1 MTVTIGRRELLV
13 ALGGAAA
20 AWPLAARAQQPIRR
34 VGILLGLA
42 ADDPE
47 SSRRVTVFAQSLQQL
62 GWSEGRDLHVEYR
75 WGAGDVGLLQK
86 HAAELVALAPDV
98 IVANGDSAMGP
109 LQQAT
114 RTVPIVFVNVSD
126 PVGGGFVA
134 SLAQP
139 GGNVTGF
146 TAFEFTL
153 SAKWLELLKDI
164 APRVTRVA
172 VIRDPTVPGGVGQFA
187 AIQGAAVTSGV
198 QLVPVDMRSNAEI
211 DRGVTAFALQPNG
224 GLITTSPR
232 SAVHRSTIIALAARY
247 RLPAVYPYRYDVT
260 SGGLIAYGADI
271 VDQYRH
277 TAAYVDRIL
286 KGENPANLPVQAPTK
301 YELVVNLKTAK
312 ALGLQ
317 IPDKLLARAD
327 EVIE

>member
-1 MTVTIGRRELLV
+1 M
-13 ALGGAAA
+13 
-20 AWPLAARAQQPIRR
+20 
-34 VGILLGLA
+34 
-42 ADDPE
+42 
-47 SSRRVTVFAQSLQQL
+47 
-62 GWSEGRDLHVEYR
+62 
-75 WGAGDVGLLQK
+75 
-86 HAAELVALAPDV
+86 
-98 IVANGDSAMGP
+98 
-109 LQQAT
+109 
-114 RTVPIVFVNVSD
+114 
-126 PVGGGFVA
+126 
-134 SLAQP
+134 
-139 GGNVTGF
+139 
-146 TAFEFTL
+146 

-172 VIRDPTVPGGVGQFA
+172 VIRDPTVPTGVGQFA
-187 AIQGAAVTSGV
+187 AIQGAAVALGV
-198 QLVPVDMRSNAEI
+198 ELVTVDMRSNAEI
-211 DRGVTAFALQPNG
+211 DRGVTAFARQPNG

-277 TAAYVDRIL
+277 AAAYVDRIL

>member
-1 MTVTIGRRELLV
+1 ML
-13 ALGGAAA
+13 
-20 AWPLAARAQQPIRR
+20 RA
-34 VGILLGLA
+34 
-42 ADDPE
+42 
-47 SSRRVTVFAQSLQQL
+47 RRVTVFAQSLQQL

-211 DRGVTAFALQPNG
+211 DRGVTAFARQPNG

-247 RLPAVYPYRYDVT
+247 RLPAVFPYRYDVT

-277 TAAYVDRIL
+277 AAAYVDRIL
-286 KGENPANLPVQAPTK
+286 KGEKPADLPVQAPTK
-301 YELVVNLKTAK
+301 YELVINLKTAK
-312 ALGLQ
+312 VLG
-317 IPDKLLARAD
+317 IEVPPTLLARAD

>member
-1 MTVTIGRRELLV
+1 MSAKMKRREFITL
-13 ALGGAAA
+13 LGGAVV
-20 AWPLAARAQQPIRR
+20 AWPLAARAQQRIRR
-34 VGILLGLA
+34 VGVLLGLA
-42 ADDPE
+42 AEDPE
-47 SSRRVTVFAQSLQQL
+47 SSRRVTVFAQTLQQL
-62 GWSEGRDLHVEYR
+62 GWSEGRDFHVEYR

-114 RTVPIVFVNVSD
+114 RTIPIVFVNVGD
-126 PVGGGFVA
+126 PVGAGFVA

-187 AIQGAAVTSGV
+187 AIQGAAVALGV
-198 QLVPVDMRSNAEI
+198 NLVPVDMRSNAEI
-211 DRGVTAFALQPNG
+211 DRGVTAFARQPNG
-224 GLITTSPR
+224 GLIITSPR
-232 SAVHRSTIIALAARY
+232 SAVHRSTIIELAARY
-247 RLPAVYPYRYDVT
+247 RLPAVYPYRYHVT

-277 TAAYVDRIL
+277 AAAYVDRIL
-286 KGENPANLPVQAPTK
+286 RGENPADLPVQAPTK
-301 YELVVNLKTAK
+301 YQLIINLKTAK
-312 ALGLQ
+312 ALGLEV
-317 IPDKLLARAD
+317 PPALLARAD

>member
-139 GGNVTGF
+139 GGNV
-146 TAFEFTL
+146 
-153 SAKWLELLKDI
+153 I
-164 APRVTRVA
+164 YRIRVHPEREMA
-172 VIRDPTVPGGVGQFA
+172 
-187 AIQGAAVTSGV
+187 
-198 QLVPVDMRSNAEI
+198 
-211 DRGVTAFALQPNG
+211 
-224 GLITTSPR
+224 
-232 SAVHRSTIIALAARY
+232 
-247 RLPAVYPYRYDVT
+247 
-260 SGGLIAYGADI
+260 
-271 VDQYRH
+271 
-277 TAAYVDRIL
+277 
-286 KGENPANLPVQAPTK
+286 
-301 YELVVNLKTAK
+301 
-312 ALGLQ
+312 
-317 IPDKLLARAD
+317 
-327 EVIE
+327 

>member
-146 TAFEFTL
+146 TAFEFAL
-153 SAKWLELLKDI
+153 RPYSKI
-164 APRVTRVA
+164 
-172 VIRDPTVPGGVGQFA
+172 
-187 AIQGAAVTSGV
+187 
-198 QLVPVDMRSNAEI
+198 
-211 DRGVTAFALQPNG
+211 TARCGCL
-224 GLITTSPR
+224 
-232 SAVHRSTIIALAARY
+232 
-247 RLPAVYPYRYDVT
+247 
-260 SGGLIAYGADI
+260 
-271 VDQYRH
+271 
-277 TAAYVDRIL
+277 
-286 KGENPANLPVQAPTK
+286 GEMV
-301 YELVVNLKTAK
+301 
-312 ALGLQ
+312 
-317 IPDKLLARAD
+317 
-327 EVIE
+327 